1 MQTVTCVVPGSYS
14 VGLNWYENLEFF
26 FFNLSTGTLATTT
39 QGRIE
44 SDFETIADFLMKAAH
59 ITSAFRRKHGKP
71 HKKFVKSLCTSKDIC
86 EIRN

>member
-1 MQTVTCVVPGSYS
+1 MQTVT
-14 VGLNWYENLEFF
+14 
-26 FFNLSTGTLATTT
+26 GTPATTT

-44 SDFETIADFLMKAAH
+44 SDFETIAEFLMKAAH
-59 ITSAFRRKHGKP
+59 ITSAFRKKHGKP